1 VGALLTLVA
10 SAGPAAATTA
20 VTLVP
25 ADSGRTITVDAGTS
39 IEVILESNASTGFT
53 WEVTTVPD
61 GSVLAPVPGSGSY
74 AEPVTD
80 LVGAPGTQTF
90 RYETVGAGTT
100 RLGLTYQ
107 RPWSGEEAGT
117 FTVTIIVE
125 EPAESAMPATST
137 EASPLGGG
145 LTVTLPAVAVLLA
158 LLSLIVILRGRLR
171 AAA

>member
-1 VGALLTLVA
+1 
-10 SAGPAAATTA
+10 
-20 VTLVP
+20 
-25 ADSGRTITVDAGTS
+25 
-39 IEVILESNASTGFT
+39 
-53 WEVTTVPD
+53 
-61 GSVLAPVPGSGSY
+61 VPGSGAY

-107 RPWSGEEAGT
+107 RPWTGEAAGT
-117 FTVTIIVE
+117 FTVTIVVK

-145 LTVTLPAVAVLLA
+145 LAVTLPAVAVLLA
-158 LLSLIVILRGRLR
+158 LLSLIVVLRGRLR